1 MMRRTSSL
9 LLLLLL
15 FFGGTMA
22 QAQKISDA
30 ALHVLIE
37 RGIEAAGAQRYAE
50 ARTLFDEAI
59 RRWPAH
65 PAGPLNKAILLQVMS
80 LDFETPVPQP
90 EYTSLLERAI
100 TLGEKMLEQN
110 ARSVE
115 ASFAVGMAHSYIAY
129 DRFRDGEN
137 WIGGLAAGLKA
148 QSYFDDCLK
157 FDASAWDAMT
167 GVGTY
172 KYWKSRQMSFL
183 TWTPLVDD
191 ERGAGIALLR
201 KAESHGAYTAAQAT
215 NSLIWIYIE
224 EERWSDAIRAAQRML
239 KRYPTNRLFLWGLA
253 SAAEKKGDL
262 RLARDAYQRIV
273 QSIDSEV
280 RERRYIEI
288 QARAKI
294 ARHSFSLGDRETAQR
309 ECERVLAL
317 GGRIDRSVFTGDGA
331 SRIRKRVDDM
341 VDLHEELG
349 LRGEAPA
356 ASKK

>member
-1 MMRRTSSL
+1 MIRRVPSF

-15 FFGGTMA
+15 FVGGRTA
-22 QAQKISDA
+22 HGQKIADA
-30 ALHVLIE
+30 ALHEVIA

-50 ARTLFDEAI
+50 ARALFDEAM
-59 RRWPAH
+59 RRWPTH

-100 TLGEKMLEQN
+100 ALGDKMLEQN

-129 DRFRDGEN
+129 DRFRDGED

-201 KAESHGAYTAAQAT
+201 KAETQGAYTAAQAT

-224 EERWSDAIRAAQRML
+224 EERYADAVRAAQRML

-262 RLARDAYQRIV
+262 RLAREAYQRIV
-273 QSIDSEV
+273 QSIDTEV

-294 ARHSFSLGDRETAQR
+294 ARHSFTLGDRETARR
-309 ECERVLAL
+309 ECEWVLAHA
-317 GGRIDRSVFTGDGA
+317 RIDRSVFTGDGA

-341 VDLHEELG
+341 VDLQQELG
-349 LRGEAPA
+349 PRAEAPA